1 MKKSNFPSGWD
12 EQRVRKVIEHYERQ
26 SESEAVAEDEAA
38 YEDVSCTLMEVP
50 TELVSKVREIIAKR
64 AS

>member
-1 MKKSNFPSGWD
+1 MKENKFPSGWD
-12 EQRVRKVIEHYERQ
+12 EQRVQKVIEHYELQ

-38 YEDVSCTLMEVP
+38 YEDDSCTLMEVP
-50 TELVSKVREIIAKR
+50 KDLVTKVREIIAKR